1 MRNVSYCPAGG
12 RSSLLAAV
20 LVSVRVLSLP
30 LILQAVS
37 FWSVPAAAQ
46 DAPVAPV
53 RVIKDGPGSVA
64 ALLGSEARACLADA
78 VTGAACQLLD
88 DDLVSRGDAILLAAR
103 AHDCEHWPLSKKN
116 RDRAEN
122 GRESQAP
129 RGKGAD

>member
-64 ALLGSEARACLADA
+64 ALLGSDIGGLRRISPRRVSFRVRSRFPRRL
-78 VTGAACQLLD
+78 VT
-88 DDLVSRGDAILLAAR
+88 
-103 AHDCEHWPLSKKN
+103 
-116 RDRAEN
+116 
-122 GRESQAP
+122 
-129 RGKGAD
+129 

>member
-46 DAPVAPV
+46 DAPAANGPPRDLVVLSPATTSGLFTSIFLPV
-53 RVIKDGPGSVA
+53 VGSVLQSA
-64 ALLGSEARACLADA
+64 FFTL
-78 VTGAACQLLD
+78 
-88 DDLVSRGDAILLAAR
+88 
-103 AHDCEHWPLSKKN
+103 
-116 RDRAEN
+116 
-122 GRESQAP
+122 
-129 RGKGAD
+129 